1 MVCDSEVVS
10 VVTEILGSLPIGDF
24 VIKLNHRRLLDAILD
39 ISGVPAD
46 KFRSI
51 CSAVDKLDKEDWEV
65 VKREMIDKGISGGVA
80 DKIGKFVLRKGAPW
94 EMYRALIDEKAF
106 GDHAG
111 AAEAMEVSKTIFT
124 FKINTL
130 HSIISFHFTL
140 YPLIRS
146 FARFHRTFASCSPT
160 SRA

>member
-124 FKINTL
+124 FINKYTPL
-130 HSIISFHFTL
+130 HYFIL
-140 YPLIRS
+140 YPLIHS